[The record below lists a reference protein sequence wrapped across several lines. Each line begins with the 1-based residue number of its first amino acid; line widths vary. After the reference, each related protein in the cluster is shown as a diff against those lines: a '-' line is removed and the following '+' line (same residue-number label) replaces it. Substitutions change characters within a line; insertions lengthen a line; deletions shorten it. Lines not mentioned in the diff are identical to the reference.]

1 MQAMASAA
9 EEQRRDMSKYRSV
22 KTEVNGMMFDSKR
35 EAEVYTSLKALE
47 RAGTIRALERQV
59 KFPLHAVEANT
70 GQKGKVCTYI
80 ADFVFQD
87 LDGRTNIY
95 DAKGYKTAIYR
106 LKKKW
111 FELQY
116 GLRIVE
122 V

>member
-1 MQAMASAA
+1 MRMV
-9 EEQRRDMSKYRSV
+9 SKYRAV
-22 KTEVNGMMFDSKR
+22 KTVVDGMLFDSKR
-35 EAEVYTSLKALE
+35 EAEVWISLQALR
-47 RAGTIRALERQV
+47 RAGTIVNLERQV
-59 KFPLHAVEANT
+59 KFPLHGVDDK
-70 GQKGKVCTYI
+70 GKPGKVCIYI

-87 LDGRTNIY
+87 LDGHTNVY
-95 DAKGYKTAIYR
+95 DAKGYKTAMYR